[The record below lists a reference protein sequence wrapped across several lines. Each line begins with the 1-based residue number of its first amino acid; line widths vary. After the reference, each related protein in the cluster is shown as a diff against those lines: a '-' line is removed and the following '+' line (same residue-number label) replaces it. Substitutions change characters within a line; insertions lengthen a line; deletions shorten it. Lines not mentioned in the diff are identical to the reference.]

1 MQRQVRRIVSAPG
14 TASRTLS
21 FEESSNPRADG
32 GGQAQQAEAQQAEAQ
47 QAAAG
52 PSAGPA
58 AAGSSQQAQP
68 AGPDRGPAAAGS
80 PQLARPAGQLQ
91 NKQGAACHQ
100 LEGMAGQHL
109 LQSAGQLQST
119 DVAQLLAQPQ
129 APQSLSTPLLAA
141 RHNTEE
147 FDLLSLASVSIPDD
161 AALEAALHSGD
172 YGAAMQQLSFSSQ
185 AGSLCSDTSAS
196 QQPWQ

>member
-1 MQRQVRRIVSAPG
+1 M
-14 TASRTLS
+14 T
-21 FEESSNPRADG
+21 
-32 GGQAQQAEAQQAEAQ
+32 
-47 QAAAG
+47 
-52 PSAGPA
+52 
-58 AAGSSQQAQP
+58 
-68 AGPDRGPAAAGS
+68 
-80 PQLARPAGQLQ
+80 
-91 NKQGAACHQ
+91 
-100 LEGMAGQHL
+100 GQHL

-129 APQSLSTPLLAA
+129 APQSLSTLLLAA

-161 AALEAALHSGD
+161 AALEAALQSGD

-185 AGSLCSDTSAS
+185 AGSLCSDTSAR